1 MMHEVKKYMEKLEHH
16 PEKHHKAKHM
26 LGEVVEKMKHH
37 CPTAYWE
44 LVTELHCLLHGAH
57 FDEDTAKMAVSKMH
71 NVDGTHGEHWSKEDT
86 DKLAVAHGIEH
97 KCDFYYAMNMLYSDL
112 SGVVGTSAD
121 MYVKLA
127 KALYFADPDMVEGKL
142 FRQWMAVAFVEK

>member
-1 MMHEVKKYMEKLEHH
+1 MHEFKKYMEKLEQH
-16 PEKHHKAKHM
+16 PEKYKEAKH
-26 LGEVVEKMKHH
+26 VVCEMAEHLKKYCPETYWAMVMKL
-37 CPTAYWE
+37 Y
-44 LVTELHCLLHGAH
+44 CLLHGMH

-97 KCDFYYAMNMLYSDL
+97 RCDFYYAMNMLYSDL
-112 SGVVGTSAD
+112 SGVIGTSAD

-127 KALYFADPDMVEGKL
+127 KSLYFADPDMVEGKL